1 MSEHPPDRPT
11 PDVPITPPNKDDQTG
26 GGKGSR
32 IAQKLRGKGFF
43 AGYKLCRRSGLA
55 PWCSVR
61 LAIQY
66 GI

>member
-1 MSEHPPDRPT
+1 MAAT
-11 PDVPITPPNKDDQTG
+11 KDT
-26 GGKGSR
+26 
-32 IAQKLRGKGFF
+32 QKKAVLSHLRGKGFL
-43 AGYKLCRRSGLA
+43 AAYKLCRRSGFA

>member
-1 MSEHPPDRPT
+1 MAQLEF
-11 PDVPITPPNKDDQTG
+11 PPNRPDPRYSPVEGHSKHDRKKVVLTH
-26 GGKGSR
+26 
-32 IAQKLRGKGFF
+32 LRGKGFL

-66 GI
+66 GGA